1 MWLSGGKAKMGGKS
15 KMPSLIT
22 IQLPNDHTDRPRP
35 EEGYPFR
42 HSFVSDND
50 LALGRM
56 LTFLSETPYW
66 KNMLVIITEDD
77 PQGGVDHID
86 AHRSLLMLA
95 GPYVKRAYTSH
106 QHANFGSILK
116 MIYNILD
123 VPYVNQY
130 DATASVL
137 QDFFTD
143 NPDYQG
149 YKTLIPSREVFDAD
163 AAMKKF
169 HRNIDW
175 RKVEGGVEMDDED
188 DQRKLRQDK
197 LQ

>member
-1 MWLSGGKAKMGGKS
+1 
-15 KMPSLIT
+15 
-22 IQLPNDHTDRPRP
+22 
-35 EEGYPFR
+35 
-42 HSFVSDND
+42 
-50 LALGRM
+50 
-56 LTFLSETPYW
+56 
-66 KNMLVIITEDD
+66 
-77 PQGGVDHID
+77 
-86 AHRSLLMLA
+86 MLA
-95 GPYVKRAYTSH
+95 GPYVKRGYTSH

-143 NPDYQG
+143 KPDYKG

-163 AAMKKF
+163 AALKKF

-175 RKVEGGVEMDDED
+175 RKVEGGVEMDDEA
-188 DQRKLRQDK
+188 DQRERDDAVELAQQRRDRERSFVGALAKDAFDEVMRQRTHVHLVADRGPEEG
-197 LQ
+197 

>member
-1 MWLSGGKAKMGGKS
+1 
-15 KMPSLIT
+15 
-22 IQLPNDHTDRPRP
+22 
-35 EEGYPFR
+35 
-42 HSFVSDND
+42 
-50 LALGRM
+50 
-56 LTFLSETPYW
+56 
-66 KNMLVIITEDD
+66 
-77 PQGGVDHID
+77 
-86 AHRSLLMLA
+86 MLA

-116 MIYNILD
+116 VIYNILD

-143 NPDYQG
+143 KPDYQG
-149 YKTLIPSREVFDAD
+149 YKTMIPSREVFDAD

-175 RKVEGGVEMDDED
+175 RKVEGGVEMDDEA